1 LCPDWDRY
9 VHQSQHAAMRE
20 NFAVRDLA
28 FETTL
33 ARRLGETR
41 QVGGKEQA
49 AHKLPTSP
57 VPKT

>member
-1 LCPDWDRY
+1 
-9 VHQSQHAAMRE
+9 MRE